1 MFNSHFEVFLADT
14 QESRR
19 LHYQIRYDVYCEERG
34 FEEAGQF
41 SSQEEKDSFDD
52 GSVHFIVRDKLSK
65 DWVAAMR
72 LVMPGVSKFPIESR
86 CKLDREFESCN
97 FDGSIAE
104 ISRLCLKRDFL
115 PLNPLQEKLFS
126 ERLRLRDA
134 LIERRKFVSEIL
146 YRLLYSAFV
155 YSRQNGVGYWYFL
168 ATPALARM
176 VSKGQIPFTPAGS
189 GCDYNGI
196 RFPYFSDIVHS
207 HSHASNNS
215 KQMGE
220 IFSGMNEAYLLYSD
234 YFGDKSVQNGFYQ
247 QSA

>member
-14 QESRR
+14 QEARR

-41 SSQEEKDSFDD
+41 VDQEEKDRFDD
-52 GSVHFIVRDKLSK
+52 GSAHFIVRDKLSK
-65 DWVAAMR
+65 NWVAAMR
-72 LVMPGVSKFPIESR
+72 LVMPGFSKFPIESIS
-86 CKLDREFESCN
+86 KLDREFESHN
-97 FDGSIAE
+97 FEGSIAE

-115 PLNPLQEKLFS
+115 PMNPVREKHLS
-126 ERLRLRDA
+126 ERVRLRDA
-134 LIERRKFVSEIL
+134 LIERKKFASEML

-155 YSRQNGVGYWYFL
+155 YSRKNGVSYWYFL

-176 VSKGQIPFTPAGS
+176 VSKGRIPFTPAGA
-189 GCDYNGI
+189 GCDHNGI
-196 RFPYFSDIVHS
+196 RFPYFADIVHS

-220 IFSGMNEAYLLYSD
+220 IFSGMDEAYLLYSD
-234 YFGDKSVQNGFYQ
+234 YFDDTDGQNISQ
-247 QSA
+247 RQRA